1 MNRIILAKNAVETLE
16 FFSVQMAQT
25 FLEAGIKVWF
35 WDLKMPQ
42 KSREEFQSFYQKGET
57 IFLTFN
63 FIGLSEENEFEW
75 AGHKSVWETFEIPCY
90 CIMVDS
96 PVYYYKQLSSVHKQL
111 TLLCIDKQ
119 HIKFVEEYYPGYGT
133 VHFLPLG
140 GTRLPQEYV
149 PYKDRKYD
157 VVFAGNYVALPNL
170 MKHLKGVDE
179 ENKEFYFEIIQKL
192 KEEPNLPLESVMIS
206 YLKKEIPKITR
217 HETLACLYGMV
228 FVDLYIRSYFRREI
242 VCSLAEAGIRIVVLG
257 KDWELSECRNMDN
270 LIMTGQVDSKTCLEY
285 MGSARISLNIM
296 PWFKEGAHDRIF
308 NSMLQGCVSVSDT
321 SSYITERLIDGQ
333 DYVSFS
339 LARREELPQKIK
351 KLLSE
356 PDYAEKIA
364 LQGCK
369 KAQKE
374 HTWKERALAFLE
386 IAGGNNVKNM

>member
-1 MNRIILAKNAVETLE
+1 MHRIILAKHAVETLE
-16 FFSVQMAQT
+16 FFSMQMAET
-25 FLEAGIKVWF
+25 FQEAGMEVWF
-35 WDLKMPQ
+35 WDLEKPEE
-42 KSREEFQSFYQKGET
+42 SRKEFQIFYQKEET

-63 FIGLSEENEFEW
+63 FIGLSEESQFEW
-75 AGHKSVWETFEIPCY
+75 TGHKSVWEIFEIPCY

-96 PVYYYKQLSSVHKQL
+96 PIYYFKQLSSVHKHL

-119 HIKFVEEYYPGYGT
+119 HIKFVEEYYPKYGK
-133 VHFLPLG
+133 VYFLPLG
-140 GTRLPQEYV
+140 GTELSQNLPYN
-149 PYKDRKYD
+149 DRKYD

-179 ENKEFYFEIIQKL
+179 ENKDFYFEIIQKL
-192 KEEPNLPLESVMIS
+192 KEEPNLPLEQTMIS

-217 HETLACLYGMV
+217 HEILACLYGMV

-242 VCSLAEAGIRIVVLG
+242 VCSLAEAGIKVVVLG
-257 KDWELSECRNMDN
+257 KDWELSECKNMEN

-285 MGSARISLNIM
+285 MNNAKISLNVM

-321 SSYITERLIDGQ
+321 SEYITEKLTDGQ
-333 DYVSFS
+333 DYISFS
-339 LARREELPQKIK
+339 LEQRQELPKKIK

-364 LQGCK
+364 LQGSR
-369 KAQKE
+369 KAVKE
-374 HTWKERALAFLE
+374 HIWKERALTFLK
-386 IAGGNNVKNM
+386 IADRKNMKEI